1 MKIEDK
7 IILRTETIE
16 LYVKSGKYWL
26 WDFTQE
32 MNLSMRVETK
42 EAAFLEALRYY
53 QKRLKKIEGEYH
65 ELQSK
70 VDRFVEELKLEED

>member
-1 MKIEDK
+1 MKPENT
-7 IILRTETIE
+7 IILKTETVE
-16 LYVKSGKYWL
+16 LYMKSGKYWL
-26 WDFTQE
+26 WDFMQE

-42 EAAFLEALRYY
+42 EAAFIEALEYY
-53 QKRLKKIEGEYH
+53 QKRLKKVENEYH